1 MHTEVQVSQS
11 FSDCNFDVNWQRGV
25 VCTAKEEGLREPSAR
40 VSAEDVRRLRSRV
53 AKFRFAEV
61 ITGLK
66 DVDSCAPCMARWIVE
81 GSSAPPSA
89 ALPGTAVLPS
99 PPPSSHPS
107 PWPAKV
113 DAYAS
118 VTGFACVMSKAE
130 LPVHAVRELF
140 ADVSAAGAVHVK
152 ELTVADWQS
161 FPSWSKLRPLEAR
174 RLLRAAAA

>member
-1 MHTEVQVSQS
+1 MQVSQS
-11 FSDCNFDVNWQRGV
+11 FSDGNFDVNWQRGIV
-25 VCTAKEEGLREPSAR
+25 VIAKEEGLWELSAR
-40 VSAEDVRRLRSRV
+40 VSAEDVRHLRNRV
-53 AKFRFAEV
+53 EEFRFTEV

-81 GSSAPPSA
+81 GSSALPSA
-89 ALPGTAVLPS
+89 ALPCTAVLPS
-99 PPPSSHPS
+99 PPPSSGPS

-118 VTGFACVMSKAE
+118 VTGFPDLMGKAE
-130 LPVHAVRELF
+130 LPAHAVRELF

-161 FPSWSKLRPLEAR
+161 FPSWKKLRPLEAR
-174 RLLRAAAA
+174 RLLRAFAV